1 MVEPAAVEGPNPEV
15 KPVGK
20 FGDRLKREREMRGIS
35 LDEIAE
41 ATKIGKR
48 SLRALEED
56 RFDQLPGG
64 IFNKGFV
71 RAYARCV
78 GIDEEQAVA
87 DYLLS
92 LGEQQKV
99 ADPVQMQQIAQQ
111 VQAQRTQMERNQ
123 NTVILWLAVLLVL
136 AVGAVGWYGWHT
148 YEKQKMEREVPL
160 RQPKSEQQEAPQ
172 AQTQVPVATSPAAAS
187 TDANTNAPA
196 GTPLTKESQPAI
208 SPVTTPQTTAP
219 GNTSNANQTAQP
231 GRMSAV
237 EAAPDNAPINLT
249 LKAVGRT
256 WISVTV
262 DGGKTETM
270 TLDPDDS
277 KMKLRSFHGKER
289 VSLLM
294 GNPAGIEA
302 TFNGKKL
309 DQLGTEGQRKSVVF
323 TPKGMQ

>member
-1 MVEPAAVEGPNPEV
+1 VEEPTVVGGSSPEV

-20 FGDRLKREREMRGIS
+20 FGDKLKREREMRGIS

-111 VQAQRTQMERNQ
+111 VQAQRTQMERDQ

-148 YEKQKMEREVPL
+148 YEKQKTEHEVPL
-160 RQPKSEQQEAPQ
+160 QQPKVVQQEAPP
-172 AQTQVPVATSPAAAS
+172 AQTQVPVATP
-187 TDANTNAPA
+187 TDAN
-196 GTPLTKESQPAI
+196 GTTAMGTQLTTATTQPTT
-208 SPVTTPQTTAP
+208 SPVTTPQTVAP
-219 GNTSNANQTAQP
+219 GNASNASPAT
-231 GRMSAV
+231 GV
-237 EAAPDNAPINLT
+237 TGEAPDNAPVNLT
-249 LKAVGRT
+249 LRALGRT

-262 DGGKTETM
+262 DGGRTETM
-270 TLDPDDS
+270 TLDPNDP
-277 KMKLRSFHGKER
+277 KMKSRSFHGNEK
-289 VSLLM
+289 VVLLT
-294 GNPAGIEA
+294 GNPAGLEA

-309 DQLGTEGQRKSVVF
+309 DPLGAEGQRRQVTF